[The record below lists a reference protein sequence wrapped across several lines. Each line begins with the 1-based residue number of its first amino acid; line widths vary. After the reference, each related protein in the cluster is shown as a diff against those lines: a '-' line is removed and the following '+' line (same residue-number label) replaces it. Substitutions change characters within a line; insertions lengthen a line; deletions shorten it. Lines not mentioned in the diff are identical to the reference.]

1 MPKELND
8 LIAFDRRIFSA
19 SDRFDAE
26 YWRRCESWWL
36 LAAGAK
42 VGCCAFEKSARGG
55 RTLYIATTGILPKY
69 QRQGFGQLM
78 KAWQIAYAQR
88 RGYRRLVCHSRES
101 NLRMIALNR
110 RFGFHVARRL
120 PGYYTEPD
128 EPGLLME
135 LRL

>member
-1 MPKELND
+1 MPDELNA
-8 LIAFDRRIFSA
+8 LIAFDHRVFPA
-19 SDRFDAE
+19 ADRFDAE

-36 LAAGAK
+36 FAAGAK
-42 VGCCAFEKSARGG
+42 VGCCAFEKRPGA

-88 RGYRRLVCHSRES
+88 HAYRRLVCHSRES
-101 NLRMIALNR
+101 NSRMIALNL
-110 RFGFHVARRL
+110 RFGFRVIRKTA
-120 PGYYTEPD
+120 GYYAEPD
-128 EPGLLME
+128 EAAVLME